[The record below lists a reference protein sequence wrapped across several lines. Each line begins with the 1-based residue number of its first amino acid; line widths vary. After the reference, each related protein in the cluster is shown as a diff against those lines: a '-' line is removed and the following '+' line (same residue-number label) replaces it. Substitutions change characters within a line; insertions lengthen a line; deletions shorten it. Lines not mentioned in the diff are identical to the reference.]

1 MKNFGQSAGKYA
13 HTTQVTKKNIHKAE
27 LHNLIWY
34 SLNEEGQILD
44 FTLTETPCIY
54 MFRLLPHPKH
64 AYVGST
70 NNLYRRFMYHRS
82 DFSRGK
88 KTCPLFYQAIRE
100 HAWQQFE
107 FAILEHV
114 LVEAQLLQREQY
126 YLDTLLPHF
135 NLNRLVWVE
144 KGNLRFPQDALIDRR
159 RYAYRLSDK
168 TKAKISAARQAQMR
182 HPSYEIIREKMRQSR
197 LGKTK
202 HCLPKL
208 EKRSDKLD

>member
-1 MKNFGQSAGKYA
+1 LDNPQENTHIQHS
-13 HTTQVTKKNIHKAE
+13 KKNIHKAE

-44 FTLTETPCIY
+44 FTLTETPCISI
-54 MFRLLPHPKH
+54 FRLLPHPKH

-100 HAWQQFE
+100 HGWQQFE

-135 NLNRLVWVE
+135 NFNRRSE
-144 KGNLRFPQDALIDRR
+144 KTYDFLSMRKLIEEDM
-159 RYAYRLSDK
+159 SIDCQ
-168 TKAKISAARQAQMR
+168 TKLK
-182 HPSYEIIREKMRQSR
+182 
-197 LGKTK
+197 
-202 HCLPKL
+202 PK
-208 EKRSDKLD
+208 